1 MIPLSSP
8 THQSTDHSPGQ
19 RHWLYALA
27 IVAVLGG
34 WLLLALTHLDFF
46 AFEDDEGTFLMT
58 ARSVWEG
65 HALYREVWFNYL
77 AGLMHLL
84 QFAFWLGGTT
94 VAAPRVLIAVIT
106 VLTILVASEIA
117 RRLAGRLAGFLTALL
132 LAITPATARMG
143 RSVMAEGPAA
153 LCGALAVLLLLRHLR
168 SRRLGWLALSGLA
181 ATVGIWFKY
190 PTALLLV
197 ILVVGLWAD
206 TWQHHDHWKSALS
219 RSALLLVCG
228 ALPVLLSTL
237 AYDLPA
243 QWEQIV
249 VTYLRSD
256 DYDELNVVRNLGKYY
271 GYLNTNSWGL
281 ATLAAMGLVTLFRHQ
296 RSMACL
302 LGVWL
307 GGYVVAMLF
316 STPLGTHHM
325 YLFLAPLAILAA
337 IGLSSLPGLV
347 RAAQKGALARAKRWD
362 LIGTA
367 LATLLLLVLL
377 PQTLGN
383 TATFYRSDRAAN
395 EELYEA
401 VALVAEHT
409 QPGDYVISD
418 LGMITYR
425 AGRSAPPWLTNTSGL
440 RFFTGSLTE
449 SMVQEVSAAYAPAAV
464 VFWEEKF
471 TDHAPNYVA
480 NIQGQYVEIYREYEE
495 QDESYYRLHGIYL
508 RPDRAP

>member
-1 MIPLSSP
+1 MTSLSSAAQQP
-8 THQSTDHSPGQ
+8 TGRSPGQ
-19 RHWLYALA
+19 RRWLYALA
-27 IVAVLGG
+27 IAAVLGG

-84 QFAFWLGGTT
+84 RFAFWLGGTT
-94 VAAPRVLIAVIT
+94 VVAPRVLIAVIT
-106 VLTILVASEIA
+106 VLTMLVASEIA
-117 RRLAGRLAGFLTALL
+117 RRVAGRLAGFLTVLL

-143 RSVMAEGPAA
+143 RSVMAEVPAA
-153 LCGALAVLLLLRHLR
+153 LCGALAVLLLLQHLR
-168 SRRLGWLALSGLA
+168 SRRLGWLALSGLTA
-181 ATVGIWFKY
+181 SVGIWFKY
-190 PTALLLV
+190 PAALLLV

-206 TWQHHDHWKSALS
+206 AWQHHDRWQSTLA
-219 RSALLLVCG
+219 RSALLLACG
-228 ALPVLLSTL
+228 ILPALLSTL
-237 AYDLPA
+237 AYELPA

-256 DYDELNVVRNLGKYY
+256 DYDDLNVVRNLGKYY
-271 GYLNTNSWGL
+271 GYLNTNNWGL
-281 ATLAAMGLVTLFRHQ
+281 AALAAVGLVALFRRQ
-296 RSMACL
+296 RNAAYL
-302 LGVWL
+302 LGAWL

-337 IGLSSLPGLV
+337 IGLASLPGLV
-347 RAAQKGALARAKRWD
+347 RVARKGALARAQRWP
-362 LIGTA
+362 LVGAA
-367 LATLLLLVLL
+367 LATLLLLALL
-377 PQTLGN
+377 PQTIGN

-409 QPGDYVISD
+409 QPGDYVVSD

-449 SMVQEVSAAYAPAAV
+449 PIVQEISAAYAPAAV

-471 TDHAPNYVA
+471 TDHAPHYVA
-480 NIQGQYVEIYREYEE
+480 DIRSQYVEIYRQYQE